1 MTPLRS
7 ILVASDLTI
16 DSDIP
21 LLGAHHL
28 AQQAG
33 ADLHVV
39 HVASEWESHDPVPYR
54 RLKAQV
60 NRAIADADLTS
71 YEVVHDRPFHGI
83 LVQAAKVHADLV
95 VLGRTQ
101 QSTVSN
107 RVTSTTAERI
117 VKSSDLPCLVVKTPI
132 AGSLDRYGILLD
144 GAVSD
149 RGSVDL
155 LSEWLPY
162 FSTDPSLMFLH
173 SSSSDDPEVKAA
185 MNATR
190 RYVKDRLT
198 DRADISFSGL
208 PGADVTSAA
217 VEWARER
224 AVEGLVATT
233 SARTGVDRLWSGSR
247 AARLI
252 QEAPCSVLL
261 VPMSFWR
268 RSPIHLDRVAV
279 AVDDQTRGGAPHRWI
294 QDRVRTAS
302 QEVATI
308 SIDPGGDW
316 IDDAWDV
323 EADLLVVDGMHETD
337 DAGASKAK
345 QKLPSRI
352 ESTLERTPLPV
363 LILRD
368 LPEGPIQNVLVAVDT
383 GELWY
388 EKLGWAKRWYDRFDS
403 HITVFHAIDLSIGSK
418 VRRVAG
424 GEFVAGPSTW
434 MRDDVERTV
443 VPAMHAWLRERVRL
457 SGLPEDHVDVKVSL
471 SDPWYAIPT
480 LALTSGADLVVV
492 AAHSEPGPEAAPL
505 SPVARAVLEGGDYS
519 VLAVVDRARAARR
532 WVESAD
538 VPSTSK
544 TSTS

>member
-1 MTPLRS
+1 MISLRS
-7 ILVASDLTI
+7 ILVATDLSI
-16 DSDIP
+16 DSDVP
-21 LLGAHHL
+21 LHAAAHL
-28 AQQAG
+28 ARQAD
-33 ADLHVV
+33 ASLHVV
-39 HVASEWESHDPVPYR
+39 HVASEWEAHDPVPQE
-54 RLKAQV
+54 LLEAQV
-60 NRAIADADLTS
+60 TRALSDADVATVD
-71 YEVVHDRPFHGI
+71 VVHDRPFHGI

-101 QSTVSN
+101 QSAMSN
-107 RVTSTTAERI
+107 RITSTTAERI
-117 VKSSDLPCLVVKTPI
+117 VKSSDLPCLIVKTPI
-132 AGSLDRYGILLD
+132 ARSFDHYGVLLD

-155 LSEWLPY
+155 LSAWLSY
-162 FSTDPSLMFLH
+162 FSVDPSLTFLH
-173 SSSSDDPEVKAA
+173 NVASDPSNGSAA
-185 MNATR
+185 MQATR
-190 RYVKDRLT
+190 QYVNDRLAE
-198 DRADISFSGL
+198 RGKVSFHGL
-208 PGADVTSAA
+208 EGADTRSAA
-217 VEWARER
+217 VEWAQKS

-261 VPMSFWR
+261 VPTNFWR
-268 RSPIHLDRVAV
+268 RSPIDLDRVAV
-279 AVDDQTRGGAPHRWI
+279 AVDDQARDGAPHRWI
-294 QDRVRTAS
+294 QNRVRTAS
-302 QEVATI
+302 QKITTTTI
-308 SIDPGGDW
+308 HPDGDW
-316 IDDAWDV
+316 VHEAWDAD
-323 EADLLVVDGMHETD
+323 ADLIVVDGVPE
-337 DAGASKAK
+337 GEGSEVSSAK
-345 QKLPSRI
+345 KRLPFRI
-352 ESTLERTPLPV
+352 EKTLERTPLPV

-368 LPEGPIQNVLVAVDT
+368 LPDGPIQNVLVAVDT

-471 SDPWYAIPT
+471 TDPWYAIPT

-492 AAHSEPGPEAAPL
+492 AAHSEPGSQAAPL

-519 VLAVVDRARAARR
+519 VLAVVDRERAARR
-532 WVESAD
+532 WLESTTA
-538 VPSTSK
+538 